1 MEVRWIGKVLIRFDS
16 SIHKNTDLNDNDKF
30 SYLQSFLCSSAS
42 ESITRLTK
50 TAENY
55 TQKQPTE
62 LFYKNGVLK
71 NLARKS
77 PENTCTRV
85 SFCGCVQRKKL
96 CNCRSSFFFFSF
108 FPSRHFFWTDWQK
121 LLSEFCPIAALSA
134 CDQDWS

>member
-71 NLARKS
+71 NLAKNHRKTPV
-77 PENTCTRV
+77 PESLFAVACNAK
-85 SFCGCVQRKKL
+85 SFAIAVL
-96 CNCRSSFFFFSF
+96 VFFSF
-108 FPSRHFFWTDWQK
+108 LFF
-121 LLSEFCPIAALSA
+121 LLVTFSGQIGKSYFQSFVQSQL
-134 CDQDWS
+134 